1 MVSGRAPISGRAL
14 GVEWGPVI
22 PTGDTVMEVSIQDT
36 GAFDAAAL
44 NLARCPGCGGTGE
57 LRIDSENINE
67 NFEVE
72 KQTVITPC
80 DRCGAT
86 GFIRAG

>member
-1 MVSGRAPISGRAL
+1 MSASEKTGVFNISQL
-14 GVEWGPVI
+14 N
-22 PTGDTVMEVSIQDT
+22 
-36 GAFDAAAL
+36 AAK
-44 NLARCPGCGGTGE
+44 CPDCGGTGE

-80 DRCGAT
+80 PRCAGT
-86 GFIRAG
+86 GFVKAG

>member
-1 MVSGRAPISGRAL
+1 MSGSDEKT
-14 GVEWGPVI
+14 GV
-22 PTGDTVMEVSIQDT
+22 
-36 GAFDAAAL
+36 FDVGKL
-44 NLARCPGCGGTGE
+44 NQQKCPDCGGTGE

-80 DRCGAT
+80 TRCNGNGYIA
-86 GFIRAG
+86 AG